1 MSRKKKTDELPKRPY
16 PRWQRRHEGVLLWLL
31 ERPWATLKECARAT
45 GYSPSQL
52 SRIVNSPD
60 YQRRYRAARKI
71 IEEEISR
78 SYVRRLDRGLK
89 EH

>member
-1 MSRKKKTDELPKRPY
+1 MPKRPY
-16 PRWQRRHEGVLLWLL
+16 PRWQRRHECVLDWLL
-31 ERPWATLKECARAT
+31 ERPWATLEECAFAT

-71 IEEEISR
+71 IEEKISR
-78 SYVRRLDRGLK
+78 LYLSRLG
-89 EH
+89 